1 MQPTHSAHPTDSPHP
16 SPSPQP
22 PASCPFAIDAT
33 GRDIQG
39 EILRIRERGPVTRV
53 ELPGGVPAWSVT
65 SAELTKQLLLDPRV
79 SKDAYRHWP
88 AWIDGEVT
96 ADWPLSIWVSVQNM
110 VTAYGPEHTRLRRP
124 VAGAFGIRR
133 VNALRPRIENIVD
146 TLLDG
151 LTEQAAQAPPG
162 SAVDLREHYAHPL
175 PSSVISELF
184 GVPEPARAELRS
196 IIKGFF
202 ATTASKEEAQNN
214 VVRLYLAMNDLIEL
228 KQREPGDDLTTDLI
242 AARDD
247 EGAAMTEKELAD
259 NLILLLTAGYETT
272 VNLLD
277 NAVTRL
283 LTHPA
288 QLDLVRSGRASW
300 DDVIDESLRLDAPGA
315 HSVLRYAVDDIEIG
329 GVTIARGEAI
339 SISYAAAGRDPELH
353 GADADAF
360 DLTRPTRTEHLSF
373 GHGVHYCLGAQLAR
387 LEASLALSALFTR
400 FPSLQLAI
408 PENELRPLTS
418 FISNGHQELPVLL
431 TTA

>member
-1 MQPTHSAHPTDSPHP
+1 MQPTHSAHPTH
-16 SPSPQP
+16 SPQP

-39 EILRIRERGPVTRV
+39 EIVRIRERGPVTRV

-65 SAELTKQLLLDPRV
+65 SAELVKRLLLDPRV

-133 VNALRPRIENIVD
+133 VNALRPRIEGIVG

-151 LTEQAAQAPPG
+151 LAGQAAQAPG
-162 SAVDLREHYAHPL
+162 AVVDLREHYAHPL

-184 GVPEPARAELRS
+184 GVPEAARDELRR

-202 ATTASKEEAQNN
+202 ATTASQEEAQNN
-214 VVRLYLAMNDLIEL
+214 VVRLYLAMNDLIAL

-242 AARDD
+242 AARDE
-247 EGAAMTEKELAD
+247 EGAAMSGKELAD

-277 NAVTRL
+277 NAITRL
-283 LTHPA
+283 LTHPG

-315 HSVLRYAVDDIEIG
+315 HSVLRYAVEDIEIG

-353 GADADAF
+353 GEDADAF
-360 DLTRPTRTEHLSF
+360 DVTRASRGEHLSF

-400 FPSLQLAI
+400 FPSLRLAV
-408 PENELRPLTS
+408 PEGELRPLTS

-431 TTA
+431 GAV

>member
-1 MQPTHSAHPTDSPHP
+1 MHPTHSAHPT
-16 SPSPQP
+16 PSPQP

-39 EILRIRERGPVTRV
+39 EIVRIRERGPVTRV

-65 SAELTKQLLLDPRV
+65 SAELVKRLLLDPRV

-124 VAGAFGIRR
+124 VAGAFGVRR
-133 VNALRPRIENIVD
+133 VNALRPRIEGIVA

-151 LTEQAAQAPPG
+151 LAGQAAQAPG
-162 SAVDLREHYAHPL
+162 AAVDLREHYAHPL
-175 PSSVISELF
+175 PSGVVSELF
-184 GVPEPARAELRS
+184 GVPEAARDELRR

-214 VVRLYLAMNDLIEL
+214 VVRLYLAMNDLIAL

-242 AARDD
+242 AARDE
-247 EGAAMTEKELAD
+247 EGAAMSGKELAD

-277 NAVTRL
+277 NAIARL
-283 LTHPA
+283 LTHPG

-353 GADADAF
+353 GADADVF
-360 DLTRPTRTEHLSF
+360 DVTRASRGEHLSF

-400 FPSLQLAI
+400 FPSLRLAV
-408 PENELRPLTS
+408 PEGELRPLTS

-431 TTA
+431 GAV